1 MKIFNNFT
9 VVLLF
14 VSVQTI
20 SCQNSNTQPMNYN
33 KLTTEEERVIIH
45 KGTEKPFTGIYT
57 DFKESGVYLCKQC
70 NQPLFASDDKFES
83 HCGWPSFDD
92 QIDGAVTMVPDADG
106 RRTEIVCSG
115 CGGHLGHVFYG
126 EEFTAKDT
134 RYCVNSISLNFSSDT
149 EADENIA
156 YFAAGCFWGVEYYLQ
171 KAKGVISATSGY
183 MGGTSEKPTY
193 EEVCTGRSGHAE
205 TVKVVFDPTLT
216 DFETLCRLFFEIHDF
231 TQVNRQGP
239 DVGTQYRSAIFYTNS
254 LQKVAA
260 TQLIE
265 ILEEKGYKVATKLE
279 PATKFWEAEGYHQEY
294 YFKKGGA
301 PYCHSRREIF

>member
-1 MKIFNNFT
+1 MLT
-9 VVLLF
+9 DDERRLF
-14 VSVQTI
+14 VQDV
-20 SCQNSNTQPMNYN
+20 
-33 KLTTEEERVIIH
+33 EVILDMCS
-45 KGTEKPFTGIYT
+45 TG
-57 DFKESGVYLCKQC
+57 K
-70 NQPLFASDDKFES
+70 
-83 HCGWPSFDD
+83 
-92 QIDGAVTMVPDADG
+92 
-106 RRTEIVCSG
+106 
-115 CGGHLGHVFYG
+115 
-126 EEFTAKDT
+126 EFTAKDK